1 MHDSNETGTRF
12 ASSIDSV
19 GIMQSKAEALFLA
32 NNLLPPRYQNAAR
45 SIPKFNQAA
54 DKVSLESTSSAVKKE
69 LKLSNGDLSVRGDFG
84 WHTRANHEFQFRR
97 YGSFSAFQEVA
108 VFA

>member
-1 MHDSNETGTRF
+1 MHISNETVTRF
-12 ASSIDSV
+12 ACSIDSV
-19 GIMQSKAEALFLA
+19 GIMQSKAD
-32 NNLLPPRYQNAAR
+32 NLLPPRYQNAAR
-45 SIPKFNQAA
+45 SISKFNQAA
-54 DKVSLESTSSAVKKE
+54 NKVALKSTSSAVKKE